1 MSFRRYWSKAFIR
14 LQLTPSRCVSI
25 GLQARKGDTSLPIVR
40 KPPETEILLA
50 DLVDDQLILVS
61 DVKVAIDDHRM
72 WPTLAIVCRKLE
84 LTQ

>member
-1 MSFRRYWSKAFIR
+1 MSFRRYSSAHTFPMR
-14 LQLTPSRCVSI
+14 QHRSSRP
-25 GLQARKGDTSLPIVR
+25 QGDTSLPIVR
-40 KPPETEILLA
+40 QPPETEILLA